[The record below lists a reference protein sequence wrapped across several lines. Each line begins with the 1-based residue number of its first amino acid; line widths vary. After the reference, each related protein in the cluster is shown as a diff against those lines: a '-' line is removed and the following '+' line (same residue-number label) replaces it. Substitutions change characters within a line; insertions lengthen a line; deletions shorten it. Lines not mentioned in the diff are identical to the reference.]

1 MIVSC
6 SHDGL
11 IRIWDTATGQCLKT
25 LVEQDENAPVTG
37 VRFSPNGKYLL
48 AGTKDS
54 AFRLWDYMRGKCL
67 KTYLG
72 HRNEGFSIFST
83 FVVVGDRGE
92 EEEEGVGKGKGW
104 VVGGSEDSD
113 VFLWDVG
120 TKEVVQTLVGHED
133 VVLGVSAHPKGGVIA
148 SCGLDGTV
156 RVWIDKK
163 RVGAGG
169 KC

>member
-37 VRFSPNGKYLL
+37 VRFSPNGKFLL

-54 AFRLWDYMRGKCL
+54 AFRLWDYLRGKCL

-72 HRNEGFSIFST
+72 HKNEKFSIFSS
-83 FVVVGDRGE
+83 FVTDCAGG
-92 EEEEGVGKGKGW
+92 GGW

-113 VFLWDVG
+113 VFIWDVG
-120 TKEVVQTLVGHED
+120 TKEVVQTLVGHEEA
-133 VVLGVSAHPKGGVIA
+133 VLGVSAHPKGGIIA
-148 SCGLDGTV
+148 SCGLDMTV
-156 RVWIDKK
+156 RIWID
-163 RVGAGG
+163 RGTR
-169 KC
+169 